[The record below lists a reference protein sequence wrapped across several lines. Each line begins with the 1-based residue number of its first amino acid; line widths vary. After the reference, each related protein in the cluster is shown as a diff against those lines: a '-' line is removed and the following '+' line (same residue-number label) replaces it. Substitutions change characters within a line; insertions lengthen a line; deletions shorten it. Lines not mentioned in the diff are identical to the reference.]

1 MKSLKLSTFL
11 STLRVVYIASQ
22 VQGLSKKLS
31 PAVWSRE
38 AFSNTSYFPRA
49 VADGQAATGAV
60 RLLRNGLSDPELG
73 TVQVYINGS
82 WGNICINMFGENE
95 ATVICHQ
102 MGRHR
107 HTVYGPSRLVG

>member
-1 MKSLKLSTFL
+1 M
-11 STLRVVYIASQ
+11 
-22 VQGLSKKLS
+22 
-31 PAVWSRE
+31 
-38 AFSNTSYFPRA
+38 
-49 VADGQAATGAV
+49 ADGQAATGAV